1 MQRTMNVHVHTAA
14 YSFATRSSR
23 VCVCVV
29 AIVFG
34 LATVFVQGQYGSKIG
49 CMSAECTCRS
59 AGRCVVDAWSMRG
72 RCVVDA
78 WSMRGRCVVEWVRE
92 VAVSC
97 FTVCSVF
104 LYV

>member
-1 MQRTMNVHVHTAA
+1 MQRNMNVHVNTAA

-34 LATVFVQGQYGSKIG
+34 LAAVFVQGQYGSKIG

-59 AGRCVVDAWSMRG
+59 AGRCVVDAWSSGCARL
-72 RCVVDA
+72 
-78 WSMRGRCVVEWVRE
+78 
-92 VAVSC
+92 SC